1 MAERKDRKMRNR
13 ISAGIVFVF
22 VLVAVLM
29 IYLQQD
35 PQEDGVSIR
44 GFKLNTAVRIV
55 VYDSEEEAL
64 LDRAMALCDRYE
76 KIFSS
81 TRADSELY
89 QLNHGELPRKDGW
102 YVLSDEC
109 AELIEKG
116 LYYSQLSEG
125 AFDITVE
132 PVSSLWDFTSEMPVV
147 PDEQEMKEA
156 KELVGYQKIELDGNR
171 IRFAQEGMGIELGAI
186 AKGYIA
192 DRIKE
197 FLLANGVKSGIIDL
211 GGNILC
217 IGERSDGDAF
227 RIGIQK
233 PFAERSDTIGTAMIR
248 GKSVV
253 SSGIYERYFE
263 KDGKLYHH
271 ILNPESGYPYENE
284 LTGVTIVSEKS
295 VDGDALSTTC
305 FALGLEKGMELV
317 NQLPEVQAV
326 FITKDGNVHFSQA
339 FEENTSFVRV
349 K

>member
-1 MAERKDRKMRNR
+1 MTGKKSRKMRNR
-13 ISAGIVFVF
+13 IFTGIVFVL
-22 VLVAVLM
+22 VLSAVLIVYM
-29 IYLQQD
+29 QQN
-35 PQEDGVSIR
+35 PQKEEMSIR

-55 VYDSEEEAL
+55 VYDSGEEEL
-64 LDRAMALCDRYE
+64 LDKAMALCDRYE

-89 QLNHGELPRKDGW
+89 QLNHGELPQEDGW
-102 YVLSDEC
+102 YVLSEEC

-147 PDEQEMKEA
+147 PDEQEIKEA
-156 KELVGYQKIELDGNR
+156 KELVGYQKTELDGNR

-263 KDGKLYHH
+263 QEGRLYHH
-271 ILNPESGYPYENE
+271 ILNPGSGYPYENE
-284 LTGVTIVSEKS
+284 LTGVTIVSEQS

-305 FALGLEKGMELV
+305 FALGLEKGMELI
-317 NQLPEVQAV
+317 NRLPEVQAV
-326 FITKDGNVHFSQA
+326 FITKDGKVHFSQE
-339 FEENTSFVRV
+339 FEEETSFSRL